1 MSVPGLFETASLET
15 SKIDGC
21 EMKRFRRCGPG
32 SDSLRKRVVARAV
45 FFLAIAGL
53 CLALSGF
60 VDMSQA
66 EPVQLASFS
75 GLVPLP
81 DTSMAVIT
89 GTGLQSPSFSGN
101 VQPRGAVTLWDEIRP
116 SNLQQRIDDSGIV
129 TLTVNGVTQ

>member
-1 MSVPGLFETASLET
+1 M
-15 SKIDGC
+15 
-21 EMKRFRRCGPG
+21 
-32 SDSLRKRVVARAV
+32 ARAV

-81 DTSMAVIT
+81 DASMAVIT